1 MDGVVD
7 KRNVKIP
14 RQSTVRDVES
24 AVEDLLLNGNAE
36 DVVNVQGVVFVG
48 NTNTDTV

>member
-1 MDGVVD
+1 
-7 KRNVKIP
+7 
-14 RQSTVRDVES
+14 
-24 AVEDLLLNGNAE
+24 LNGNAE